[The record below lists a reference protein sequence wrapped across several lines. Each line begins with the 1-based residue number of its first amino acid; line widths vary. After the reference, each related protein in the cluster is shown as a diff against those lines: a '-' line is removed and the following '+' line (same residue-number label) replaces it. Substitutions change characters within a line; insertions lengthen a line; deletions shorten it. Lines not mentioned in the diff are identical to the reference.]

1 MNRHDTREKLVISV
15 YQQLLLNKYLFDC
28 ALDNGLDADN
38 DLAVAVLN
46 SLMEKQEEYA
56 EELNVLL
63 NKWTFNRLGFM
74 EQAILLVA
82 TAEIKETINDK
93 AVVINEAITIAKK
106 FCDEESYKYINGVLD
121 RL

>member
-1 MNRHDTREKLVISV
+1 M
-15 YQQLLLNKYLFDC
+15 
-28 ALDNGLDADN
+28 DNGLDADN

>member
-28 ALDNGLDADN
+28 ALDNGLAADN

>member
-15 YQQLLLNKYLFDC
+15 YQQLLLNKHLFDC

-46 SLMEKQEEYA
+46 SLIQKQEEYA

>member
-38 DLAVAVLN
+38 DLAVAVFN